1 MLSSLHLL
9 GSIRTDVGA
18 APGIGVENC
27 IAVLETIVYLA
38 ALIRCTHQKTR
49 LYQIPFFLCLRK
61 NLKGI
66 IRKLMKNYEK

>member
-18 APGIGVENC
+18 APGIGVEKC

-49 LYQIPFFLCLRK
+49 LYQIRICFVFAQESRG
-61 NLKGI
+61 N
-66 IRKLMKNYEK
+66 N